1 MSAPH
6 LTVTTGL
13 FLLLLQEDG
22 RPEALGQYTGY
33 GLAGAMLADLAAA
46 GRVDVADEGHL
57 IQVTDPTPTGDPLLD
72 EGLTRFLGHDGKR
85 VSIALTTIGRT
96 LEHAVGDY
104 LAERGVVEV
113 EEGGWLGLK
122 PRRYPEAD
130 GSMEAELREGLIE
143 VLRGAEPTLQ
153 QHAMLGLISALEI
166 PTAVFDKQ
174 DTGLT
179 NRELKARAFELR
191 ESAGPAVAGVSR
203 AVRAMHAAVM
213 TGALSANVSNG

>member
-1 MSAPH
+1 MTTPH
-6 LTVTTGL
+6 PTVTTGL

-22 RPEALGQYTGY
+22 RPETLGQYTGY

-46 GRVDVADEGHL
+46 GRVDVADGGHL
-57 IQVTDPTPTGDPLLD
+57 IQVKNPTPTGDPLLD
-72 EGLTRFLGHDGKR
+72 EGLARFLGHDGKR
-85 VSIALTTIGRT
+85 VSIALTTIGRK

-104 LAERGVVEV
+104 LAERGVVQV

-130 GSMEAELREGLIE
+130 GSMEAELREGLVE

-153 QHAMLGLISALEI
+153 QHAMLGLVSALEI
-166 PTAVFDKQ
+166 PTAVFDKK

-179 NRELKARAFELR
+179 NRELKARAAELR
-191 ESAGPAVAGVSR
+191 ETAGPAVAGVSR

-213 TGALSANVSNG
+213 TGALSANVSGS